1 MLKNRVIYFILIII
15 TIALGLLSRQVD
27 FLPLASGDALYAIMV
42 YWGFRF
48 IKSNKPPH
56 YALLLSITFCFV
68 IEFLQLLQLPFL
80 IEARN
85 QTILKLVLG
94 QGFLWTDLIAYIIGG
109 STAYLFDKKFLFA
122 EK

>member
-1 MLKNRVIYFILIII
+1 MLKNRLIYFILIII

-48 IKSNKPPH
+48 IKSNKPLH

-68 IEFLQLLQLPFL
+68 IEFLQLVQLPFL

>member
-1 MLKNRVIYFILIII
+1 MLKNRLIYFILIII

-48 IKSNKPPH
+48 IKSNKPLH

-68 IEFLQLLQLPFL
+68 IEFLQLVPLPFL

-94 QGFLWTDLIAYIIGG
+94 QGFLWTDLIAYIIAG